1 MTAGIIVLGVL
12 CLAGVFGAMHYAFTF
27 GRQKPR
33 PEPLPGGG
41 GTYLLTVSGLET
53 EADRRK
59 LKQAL
64 SALQDVAAVQITDT
78 QAAVSYAGLPGMDF
92 ADRLEDAVTEAGFS
106 VEEIR

>member
-53 EADRRK
+53 EADCRK
-59 LKQAL
+59 LEQAL
-64 SALQDVAAVQITDT
+64 STLHDVTAVQITDT
-78 QAAVSYAGLPGMDF
+78 QAAVHYAGLPGMDF
-92 ADRLEDAVTEAGFS
+92 TDRLEEAVKQAGFS
-106 VEEIR
+106 VEKIR